1 MNIKLCNRFLKN
13 FGHCLSFE
21 RDEVK
26 GFLLFVIKLKF
37 GFIFISILI
46 TYLLSTFSQIYWEEC
61 YQTELANFEDHGDV
75 GEVWFG
81 EDSALRMVKWLVGHP
96 DLVAPGSSILDSGTG
111 TLKKVGIPFCIVLY
125 ADILP
130 LSCLP
135 SSFASLDCFLCYL
148 IFLNLFPIFGH
159 N

>member
-1 MNIKLCNRFLKN
+1 MQQI
-13 FGHCLSFE
+13 FE
-21 RDEVK
+21 KFRT
-26 GFLLFVIKLKF
+26 LFKF
-37 GFIFISILI
+37 WKRRSKRILTLRYQTKI
-46 TYLLSTFSQIYWEEC
+46 WLHTDTYLLSTFSQIYWEEC

-159 N
+159 NWS